1 MSDERSINDIRVI
14 IVDDLASYREILRE
28 IMRMIGVTHVTEAVN
43 GQEAFEKIIMA
54 AKGNEH
60 FDLIISDINMPKMNG
75 LELLKNVRGAHKLG
89 KVPFILV
96 STENEKKIIIE
107 ALVLEISDYLIK
119 PYDIATASN
128 KIKKIILKIL
138 QTP

>member
-1 MSDERSINDIRVI
+1 MSEGRSIQDIRIV
-14 IVDDLASYREILRE
+14 IVDDLASYREILHE
-28 IMRMIGVTHVTEAVN
+28 ILRSMGVTHITEATN
-43 GQEAFEKIIMA
+43 GVEAFEKIIMA
-54 AKGNEH
+54 AKGNEP

-75 LELLKNVRGAHKLG
+75 LELLKNVRGTKKLG

-119 PYDIATASN
+119 PYDVATASA
-128 KIKKIILKIL
+128 KIKKIILKAL
-138 QTP
+138 A